1 MTATHTVMDTPIGYL
16 TLVADEGR
24 LIGVYFPRHWYMPD
38 RDSFGVRAETGF
50 EEVKRQLGEYFAGKR
65 ERFELPVDLRGDEFQ
80 RRVWELI
87 DRIPYGQTVTYGELA
102 KELGEGVL
110 AKDAGAAVG
119 RNPLSI
125 VLPCHRV
132 VGKDGQLTGY
142 AGGLARKRFLLD
154 LEEPA
159 GRKQAALF

>member
-1 MTATHTVMDTPIGYL
+1 MTTTHTVMASPIGYL

-24 LIGVYFPRHWYMPD
+24 LIGVYFPHHWYAPD
-38 RDSFGVRAETGF
+38 RASFGERTEQGF
-50 EEVKRQLGEYFAGKR
+50 EEIERQFAEYFAGKR
-65 ERFELPVDLRGDEFQ
+65 ERFDVPAEARGDEFQ

-87 DRIPYGQTVTYGELA
+87 DRIPYGQTATYGELA

-110 AKDAGAAVG
+110 AKDVGAAVG

-125 VLPCHRV
+125 VVPCHRV

-142 AGGLARKRFLLD
+142 AGGLGRKRFLLD

-159 GRKQAALF
+159 ERKQAALF

>member
-1 MTATHTVMDTPIGYL
+1 MTAIHTVMDSPIGEL

-24 LIGVYFPRHWYMPD
+24 LIGVYFPHHWYAPD
-38 RDSFGVRAETGF
+38 RDSFGARAEAGF
-50 EEVKRQLGEYFAGKR
+50 EEVKRQLGEYFAGER
-65 ERFELPVDLRGDEFQ
+65 ERFELPVEARGDEFQ

-87 DRIPYGQTVTYGELA
+87 DLIPYGQTVTYGELA

-110 AKDAGAAVG
+110 AKDVGAAVG

-125 VLPCHRV
+125 VVPCHRV

-142 AGGLARKRFLLD
+142 AGGLKRKRFLLD

-159 GRKQAALF
+159 ERRQEALF